1 MSNITINN
9 SSITTTSDMVSIN
22 YTTDVTLSKVELTK
36 DGSTWITASTFTQT
50 SASFNISSWGN
61 GTYSNCK
68 LRITYET
75 VTNYGGIVLST
86 STISLN
92 EDGTGTF
99 TVKLDTQPTNNQVV
113 NLSVN
118 NSNCSL
124 DKNSLTFTPS
134 NYSTAQLVT
143 ITGAHDSNSYSDKAS
158 IITASSNNISSKKID
173 ITITNVDIQPI
184 DTYTIIKNLSN
195 CSCSNNT
202 SIVNSGASYS
212 ATISANSGYQLGT
225 VTITM
230 GGKDIT
236 NTAYSNGN
244 ISISNVT
251 GNIVIT
257 ANATAI
263 ETPTSYQISA
273 NLTHCK
279 SSNAAKNITAGLGYV
294 TTITAN
300 DGYIVSSIKVTM
312 GGTDITSSA
321 LKSGN
326 QIYIPHVTG
335 NIVITAIAN

>member
-9 SSITTTSDMVSIN
+9 SSITATSDMVSIN

-36 DGSTWITASTFTQT
+36 DSSTWITASTFTQT
-50 SASFNISSWGN
+50 SASFNISSWSN

-68 LRITYET
+68 LRITYEA
-75 VTNYGGIVLST
+75 VTNYGQIVLNT
-86 STISLN
+86 TTISLN
-92 EDGTGTF
+92 EGSEGSF
-99 TVKLDTQPTNNQVV
+99 TVKLDSAPTSNQVV

-124 DKNSLTFTPS
+124 NKSSLTFTPS

-143 ITGAHDSNSYSDKAS
+143 ITGAHDSSSYSDKTS

-195 CSCSNNT
+195 CSCSNST
-202 SIVNSGASYS
+202 SIVNSGSSYS
-212 ATISANSGYQLGT
+212 ATLSANSGYQLGT

-279 SSNAAKNITAGLGYV
+279 SSNAAKNISAGLGYV

-300 DGYIVSSIKVTM
+300 DGYTVFSIKVTM

>member
-36 DGSTWITASTFTQT
+36 DSSTWITASTFTQT
-50 SASFNISSWGN
+50 SASFNISSWSN

-75 VTNYGGIVLST
+75 VTNYGQIVLNT
-86 STISLN
+86 TTISLN
-92 EDGTGTF
+92 EGSKGSF
-99 TVKLDTQPTNNQVV
+99 TVKLGSAPTSNQVV

-143 ITGAHDSNSYSDKAS
+143 ITGAHDSSSYSDKAS
-158 IITASSNNISSKKID
+158 IITASSNNVSSKKID
-173 ITITNVDIQPI
+173 TIITNVDIQPI

-195 CSCSNNT
+195 CSCSNST
-202 SIVNSGASYS
+202 SIVNSGSSYS
-212 ATISANSGYQLGT
+212 ATLSANSGYQLGT

-257 ANATAI
+257 ANATAV
-263 ETPTSYQISA
+263 ETPSSYSITA

-279 SSNAAKNITAGLGYV
+279 SSNAAKNISAGLGYV
-294 TTITAN
+294 TNITADN
-300 DGYIVSSIKVTM
+300 GYTISSITVTM

-335 NIVITAIAN
+335 NIVITARAN